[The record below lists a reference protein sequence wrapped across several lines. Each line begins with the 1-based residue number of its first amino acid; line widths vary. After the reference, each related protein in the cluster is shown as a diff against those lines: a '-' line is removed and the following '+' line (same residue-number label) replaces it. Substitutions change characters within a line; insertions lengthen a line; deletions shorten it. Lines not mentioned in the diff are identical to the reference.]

1 MAPDSDDSTL
11 APALAP
17 VAAPAP
23 SSAPVPAPRTAGRR
37 RFLTIGVTGAAVL
50 GLGGLLAA
58 CGSSGDSGNS
68 GGGGG
73 AKPGSGGSPD
83 QKSVKQGGD
92 DYATVIEKMKGFGT
106 DAAPG
111 VYPRTVKH
119 AMGETVIPAK
129 PTRVVVLDT
138 GELDNVVSLG
148 IQPVGVVHTDASKSL
163 PSYLKDKAGNPAA
176 VGTINSLNLEAIAA
190 LKPDLILGSQ
200 LRAQDQYAQL
210 SKIAPTVFSLRPGYP
225 WKQNFLLNASPFG
238 LQAEAQAQLDAYQA
252 AAAAIGTGLGGKR
265 PSITPLRFMPGRTR
279 LYAELSFIG
288 TILTDVPLPQPA
300 IEQVKELAVEV
311 SPEQIDKAD
320 ADWIFY
326 GMYGSPS
333 STSQDAVLGGAL
345 WKTLGAVKSGQARP
359 VSDETWFLGL
369 GVMAANAVL
378 SDLKGFVAPGS

>member
-1 MAPDSDDSTL
+1 MAPHPDDL
-11 APALAP
+11 VL
-17 VAAPAP
+17 V
-23 SSAPVPAPRTAGRR
+23 PRTPSRR
-37 RFLTIGVTGAAVL
+37 RFLSAGIAGGAAL
-50 GLGGLLAA
+50 GLGGLLTA
-58 CGSSGDSGNS
+58 CGSSG
-68 GGGGG
+68 
-73 AKPGSGGSPD
+73 GSGGNGGSGGATPGAGGASPD

-138 GELDNVVSLG
+138 GELDNVVALG
-148 IQPVGVVHTDASKSL
+148 IQPVGIVYTDGSKSL
-163 PSYLKDKAGNPAA
+163 PSYLKDKAGNPAN

-225 WKQNFLLNASPFG
+225 WKQNFQLNASPFG
-238 LQAEAQAQLDAYQA
+238 LEAEAKTQLDAYQA
-252 AAAAIGTGLGGKR
+252 AATAIGAKLGDKR
-265 PSITPLRFMPGRTR
+265 PTITPLRFMPGRTR

-288 TILTDVPLPQPA
+288 TILTDIPLPQPK

-326 GMYGSPS
+326 GVYGSPS
-333 STSQDAVLGGAL
+333 STNQDAVLGGAL

-378 SDLKGFVAPGS
+378 ADLKGFVAPGT

>member
-1 MAPDSDDSTL
+1 MPPTSDDL
-11 APALAP
+11 ALAP
-17 VAAPAP
+17 RTP
-23 SSAPVPAPRTAGRR
+23 SRR
-37 RFLTIGVTGAAVL
+37 RFLSAGIAGGAVL
-50 GLGGLLAA
+50 GLGGLLTA
-58 CGSSGDSGNS
+58 CGSSGGSGEPGGAGAS
-68 GGGGG
+68 APAGGG
-73 AKPGSGGSPD
+73 SSPN

-92 DYATVIEKMKGFGT
+92 DYAGVIEKMKGFGT

-111 VYPRTVKH
+111 VYPRTIRH
-119 AMGETVIPAK
+119 AMGETVVPAR

-138 GELDNVVSLG
+138 GELDNVAALG
-148 IQPVGVVHTDASKSL
+148 IQPVGVVYADASKSL
-163 PSYLKDKAGNPAA
+163 PSYLKDKAGSPAA

-200 LRAQDQYAQL
+200 LRAQEQYAQL

-225 WKQNFLLNASPFG
+225 WKQNFLLNASAFG
-238 LQAEAQAQLDAYQA
+238 LEAEARSQLDAYQA
-252 AAAAIGTGLGGKR
+252 AAAAIGAKLGDKR
-265 PSITPLRFMPGRTR
+265 PAITPLRFMPGRTR

-288 TILTDVPLPQPA
+288 TILTDVPLPQPE
-300 IEQVKELAVEV
+300 IERVKELAVEV

-326 GMYGSPS
+326 GVYGSPS
-333 STSQDAVLGGAL
+333 STNQDAVLGGAL

-378 SDLKGFVAPGS
+378 ADLKGFVAPGS